1 MNVYF
6 NIVFTV
12 NVTIKSETERFSD
25 ARNKIFT
32 GKKKK
37 DRNSSFS
44 SLFLKICL
52 INACISYRGT
62 Y

>member
-12 NVTIKSETERFSD
+12 NVTVKSETERVSD

-44 SLFLKICL
+44 SLFLKICFEK
-52 INACISYRGT
+52 IN
-62 Y
+62 